1 MTPRAARRPERA
13 SVEQLPAID
22 RESKLAVDYAHALAH
37 DDQTRL
43 VALRRQIE
51 QIVPDPRRA
60 AGIRAA
66 LSKCLTAHRSDTL
79 PMIRGVYLIG
89 GEQLFSERGSACY
102 VGLSANIHSRF
113 IDGHWRW
120 GGTRADVLS
129 EDEQVVYAAKVH
141 ECDLVT
147 AEVLLYILARLAG
160 LNPNNSVGHLGML
173 GQRAPVPVVAC
184 RISDGRLSLHESAA
198 AASRDLQIRYSIS
211 AVLSGYQNAAGGY
224 TFRLATTAEA
234 AAGTAI
240 SRKSDACFD
249 GRMFRWSRGGVNAG
263 FRSRFVRTSSYA
275 RQVGGYH
282 GVTRSDRAPGLWTAR
297 LVDLTDQPNNPS
309 IIVGRRFTSAQE
321 AHQSRER
328 YLKKHPELRHCNRSG
343 LRARVLVSGGPDD
356 AGDQ

>member
-1 MTPRAARRPERA
+1 MTSRVALRAARTSE
-13 SVEQLPAID
+13 EHLPAID
-22 RESKLAVDYAHALAH
+22 CEFKLAADYAQALAH
-37 DDQTRL
+37 EDQTRL

-51 QIVPDPRRA
+51 RIAPDPRRA

-66 LSKCLTAHRSDTL
+66 LSKRLTAHRSDTL

-102 VGLSANIHSRF
+102 VGLSTNIHSRF
-113 IDGHWRW
+113 VDGHWRW

-147 AEVLLYILARLAG
+147 AEVLLYILTRLAG

-173 GQRAPVPVVAC
+173 GQRASLPVVAC

-198 AASRDLQIRYSIS
+198 DASRDLQIRYAIS
-211 AVLSGYQNAAGGY
+211 AVLSGYQNAAGGH
-224 TFRLATTAEA
+224 TFRLATAAEA
-234 AAGTAI
+234 AAGATI
-240 SRKSDACFD
+240 SRESDACFD

-263 FRSRFVRTSSYA
+263 LRSRFVRTGSYT
-275 RQVGGYH
+275 RQIGGYY

-297 LVDLTDQPNNPS
+297 LADLTDQPSGPS
-309 IIVGRRFTSAQE
+309 IVIGRRFDSAQE

-328 YLKKHPELRHCNRSG
+328 YLKKHPQLRRCNRSG
-343 LRARVLVSGGPDD
+343 LRTGALTGSKGR
-356 AGDQ
+356 